1 MADVEICLFIL
12 RKGNIMRKYEVI
24 EDNSGGL
31 TLAVFNENGNVEY
44 LHSGYEY
51 GNPGNLMTDI
61 ILLRNGAD
69 PVRDWEGNEENPQA
83 VYDNI
88 TSFEY
93 GWKIVADNDGM
104 YPDKMGCVARKE
116 FGLIENNNL

>member
-1 MADVEICLFIL
+1 
-12 RKGNIMRKYEVI
+12 MRKYEVI

-51 GNPGNLMTDI
+51 GNPGNLMMDI

-69 PVRDWEGNEENPQA
+69 PVRDWDGNEENPQA
-83 VYDNI
+83 VYDSI
-88 TSFEY
+88 ISSEC
-93 GWKIVADNDGM
+93 GW
-104 YPDKMGCVARKE
+104 
-116 FGLIENNNL
+116 

>member
-1 MADVEICLFIL
+1 
-12 RKGNIMRKYEVI
+12 MRKYEVI

-93 GWKIVADNDGM
+93 GWEIVADNDGI
-104 YPDKMGCVARKE
+104 YPDKMGCAARKE
-116 FGLIENNNL
+116 FGLLENNNL

>member
-104 YPDKMGCVARKE
+104 YPDKMGCAARKE
-116 FGLIENNNL
+116 FGLLENNNL

>member
-44 LHSGYEY
+44 LHSGYEF
-51 GNPGNLMTDI
+51 GNSGSIMRDI
-61 ILLRNGAD
+61 MMLKNDANPI
-69 PVRDWEGNEENPQA
+69 RDWDGNEENPQA
-83 VYDNI
+83 VYDSI
-88 TSFEY
+88 ISSEC
-93 GWKIVADNDGM
+93 GWEIVADNDGI
-104 YPDKMGCVARKE
+104 YPDKMGCAARKE
-116 FGLIENNNL
+116 FGLLENNNL

>member
-93 GWKIVADNDGM
+93 GWEIVADNDGI
-104 YPDKMGCVARKE
+104 YPDKMGCAARKE
-116 FGLIENNNL
+116 FGLLENNNL

>member
-1 MADVEICLFIL
+1 
-12 RKGNIMRKYEVI
+12 MRKYEVI

-51 GNPGNLMTDI
+51 SNPGKLMNDI

-69 PVRDWEGNEENPQA
+69 PVRDWEGNVENPQA

-93 GWKIVADNDGM
+93 GWEIVADNDGM
-104 YPDKMGCVARKE
+104 YPDKMGCAAREE
-116 FGLIENNNL
+116 FGLTENNNL